1 MIVTMLGSGATIKP
15 RDPMRDILILTEQDL
30 RACVKIDGDAVRV
43 AEDAF
48 RALSSGTVIMPPIMS
63 VEVPDIHAEMDM
75 KTAYIP
81 GYAGFAL
88 KVASSFGN
96 NAALGLPN
104 LSGLMMLFSAETGL
118 LQAMLLDNG
127 YLTAVRTA
135 AAGAVAARH
144 MAPQGIETVGVLGT
158 GEQARLQVEAA
169 LLVRSFRKVRIWGRD
184 MAKAEDCASQLSA
197 LGLDA
202 RAESRAEKVVRESQL
217 VITAT
222 AARSPIVK
230 RDWLHPGLHI
240 TAMGSDFSGKQ
251 ELEPEV
257 LNAADLYVADRL
269 SQCAVLGE
277 LRGAR
282 EIGLM
287 TEDPPELGDVVG
299 SSVSGRRSPTDIT
312 IADLTGTGAQDTT
325 VATLAL
331 EVARAAGL
339 GSVIRG

>member
-1 MIVTMLGSGATIKP
+1 
-15 RDPMRDILILTEQDL
+15 MRDILILTEQDL
-30 RACVKIDGDAVRV
+30 RSCVKIDADAIRV

-48 RALSSGTVIMPPIMS
+48 RALSGGSVIMPPIMS
-63 VEVPDIHAEMDM
+63 VEIPEIHAEMDM

-135 AAGAVAARH
+135 AAGAVAAKH
-144 MAPQGIETVGVLGT
+144 MAPEHIETVGVLGT

-169 LLVRSFRKVRIWGRD
+169 LLVRSFRRVRIWGRD
-184 MAKAEDCASQLSA
+184 ITKAEDCASQLRV

-202 RAESRAEKVVRESQL
+202 RAESRAETVVRQSQL

-222 AARSPIVK
+222 AARAPVIE
-230 RDWLHPGLHI
+230 RTWPHPGLHI
-240 TAMGSDFSGKQ
+240 TAMGSDFEGKQ
-251 ELEPEV
+251 ELEPEI
-257 LNAADLYVADRL
+257 LDEADLYVVDRS
-269 SQCAVLGE
+269 SQCAILGE
-277 LRGAR
+277 LRAAR
-282 EIGLM
+282 IAGLM
-287 TEDPPELGDVVG
+287 AEDPPELGDVVDG
-299 SSVSGRRSPTDIT
+299 RVQGRRAASDIT

-331 EVARAAGL
+331 EVARASGM

>member
-1 MIVTMLGSGATIKP
+1 MS
-15 RDPMRDILILTEQDL
+15 
-30 RACVKIDGDAVRV
+30 
-43 AEDAF
+43 
-48 RALSSGTVIMPPIMS
+48 PIIS

-75 KTAYIP
+75 KTAYIT

-96 NAALGLPN
+96 NAALGLPS

-135 AAGAVAARH
+135 AAGAVAAKYL
-144 MAPQGIETVGVLGT
+144 APEGVETVGVLGT

-169 LLVRSFRKVRIWGRD
+169 LLVRSFQRVRVWGRD
-184 MAKAEDCASQLSA
+184 PEKAEECATQLRA

-202 RAESRAEKVVRESQL
+202 RAENEAETVVRESQL

-222 AARSPIVK
+222 AAREPILK
-230 RDWLHPGLHI
+230 RDWLHPGLHV

-251 ELEPEV
+251 ELEPAA
-257 LNAADLYVADRL
+257 LAAADLYVADRL
-269 SQCAVLGE
+269 TQCATLGE

-282 EIGLM
+282 EVGLM
-287 TEDPPELGDVVG
+287 AEDPPELGAVV
-299 SSVSGRRSPTDIT
+299 SERHPRRRSPADIT

-331 EVARAAGL
+331 EVARQAGL
-339 GSVIRG
+339 GSVIQG

>member
-1 MIVTMLGSGATIKP
+1 
-15 RDPMRDILILTEQDL
+15 MRDILILTEQDL
-30 RACVKIDGDAVRV
+30 RACVKIDADAIRV

-135 AAGAVAARH
+135 AAGAVAAKY
-144 MAPQGIETVGVLGT
+144 MAPENVETVGVLGT

-169 LLVRSFRKVRIWGRD
+169 LLVRSFSRVLIWGRD
-184 MAKAEDCASQLSA
+184 MAKAEECATQLKD
-197 LGLDA
+197 LGIDA
-202 RAESRAEKVVRESQL
+202 SAESSAEAVVRESQL

-222 AARSPIVK
+222 AARKPIVK

-251 ELEPEV
+251 ELEPEA
-257 LNAADLYVADRL
+257 LAAADLYVTDRL
-269 SQCAVLGE
+269 AQCATLGE

-282 EIGLM
+282 EVGLM
-287 TEDPPELGDVVG
+287 TEDPPELGDIVKRAH
-299 SSVSGRRSPTDIT
+299 SGGRSPTDIT

-331 EVARAAGL
+331 DVARAAGL
-339 GSVIRG
+339 GSVIKG

>member
-1 MIVTMLGSGATIKP
+1 MRVVLGYGAIRNARKA
-15 RDPMRDILILTEQDL
+15 MRDILILTERDL
-30 RACVKIDGDAVRV
+30 RACVKIDTEALRV

-48 RALSSGTVIMPPIMS
+48 RALSSGSVIMPPIMS
-63 VEVPDIHAEMDM
+63 VEIPDIHAEMDM

-96 NAALGLPN
+96 NASLGLPN

-135 AAGAVAARH
+135 AAGAVAAKY
-144 MAPQGIETVGVLGT
+144 MAPEHIETVGVLGT
-158 GEQARLQVEAA
+158 GEQACLQVKAA
-169 LLVRSFRKVRIWGRD
+169 RLVRSFSRVRVWGRD
-184 MAKAEDCASQLSA
+184 LVKAEQCASQLRT

-202 RAESRAEKVVRESQL
+202 AVEVSAEAVVKQSQL

-222 AARSPIVK
+222 AARAPIIE
-230 RDWLHPGLHI
+230 RPWLHPSLHI
-240 TAMGSDFSGKQ
+240 TAMGSDFEGKQ
-251 ELEPEV
+251 ELDPAI
-257 LNAADLYVADRL
+257 LDDADLYVADRL
-269 SQCAVLGE
+269 SQCAILGE
-277 LRGAR
+277 LRAAR
-282 EIGLM
+282 AAGLM
-287 TEDPPELGDVVG
+287 AEDPPELGDVVDG
-299 SSVSGRRSPTDIT
+299 RIQGRRSAADIT
-312 IADLTGTGAQDTT
+312 VADLTGTGAQDTT